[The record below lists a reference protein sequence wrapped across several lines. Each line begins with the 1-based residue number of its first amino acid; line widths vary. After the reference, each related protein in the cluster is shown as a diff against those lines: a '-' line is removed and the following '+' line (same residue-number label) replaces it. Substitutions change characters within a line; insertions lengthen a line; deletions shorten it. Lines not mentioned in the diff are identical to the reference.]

1 MKNTIHMRALF
12 FSLSLFFCSIASFAQ
27 DATVV
32 IGKQTWSVANL
43 NLDHFS
49 DGTPITQAKDI
60 SEWKMY
66 AESGTPAWCYYNF
79 DAKLGKINGK
89 IYNIHAVLSAR
100 GLAPV
105 GFHVPDNDD
114 WTILQN
120 YLGGAGSMAIKMK
133 STSGWMNEANG
144 KNETKFNALPS
155 GYLNDDDTFSGL
167 TFVGAW
173 WTSNE
178 YAANIIESG
187 KTKLYSF
194 GLYPVN
200 SSNKHFGFPVRY
212 VNN

>member
-1 MKNTIHMRALF
+1 MKNTISFRALF
-12 FSLSLFFCSIASFAQ
+12 FSFSLFLCSMASFAQ

-32 IGKQTWSVANL
+32 IGKQTWSVANFDL
-43 NLDHFS
+43 EYFS

-79 DAKLGKINGK
+79 DAKLGKKYGK
-89 IYNIHAVLSAR
+89 LYNIHAVLSAR

-105 GFHVPDNDD
+105 GFHVADNSD
-114 WTILQN
+114 WNILKE
-120 YLGGAGSMAIKMK
+120 YLGGAGSAVIKMK
-133 STSGWMNEANG
+133 STSGWMYDANG
-144 KNETKFNALPS
+144 KNEVQFNALPG

-167 TFVGAW
+167 TFIGAW

-178 YAANIIESG
+178 YAANITESG

-194 GLYPVN
+194 GLYAVN
-200 SSNKHFGFPVRY
+200 SSNKHYGFPVRY
-212 VNN
+212 VKN